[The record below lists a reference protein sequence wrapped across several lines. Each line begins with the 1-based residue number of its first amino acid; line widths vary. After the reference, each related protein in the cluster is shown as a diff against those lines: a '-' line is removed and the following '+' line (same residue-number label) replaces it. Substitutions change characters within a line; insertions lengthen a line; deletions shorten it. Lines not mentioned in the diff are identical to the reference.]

1 MGNLEWVQRR
11 LEILS
16 FVVAR
21 LVWENL
27 LNVSRLKQ
35 EEEENSTEW
44 EHEEAE
50 EKKVFP
56 LNVRDCSRVAI
67 TINQPNSLN

>member
-1 MGNLEWVQRR
+1 MGNLEWVQHRS
-11 LEILS
+11 EMLS

-35 EEEENSTEW
+35 EEEENSTE
-44 EHEEAE
+44 
-50 EKKVFP
+50 
-56 LNVRDCSRVAI
+56 
-67 TINQPNSLN
+67 